1 MRSIPIESGS
11 FECEVTSLDSLLK
24 PIAKVSQQ
32 MIINSLWVDVMEDLK
47 TLSVRRLINNLDIY
61 VESPRCFFLYVSLI
75 IIEHSIYTHTHKNVT
90 KRF

>member
-61 VESPRCFFLYVSLI
+61 VESPRCFFYYVSLI